1 MLPTWQCSVNFK
13 TYFTPSPQR
22 TDWNVPQQALNI
34 KKSWGFQIGKHPI
47 YLVLVERVEWKND
60 SWIWLE
66 NGSDITV
73 QWSRTEGEGGGA
85 QCYWI
90 LIQWVC
96 CDASDTGGQR
106 LWGIWSPKAKSCSP
120 IGGKT
125 YGIISLSQY
134 ISGVKYHDTY
144 SWLHAP
150 QRQREFRKVILMRA
164 HVPSWETT

>member
-73 QWSRTEGEGGGA
+73 QWSRTEGGGSMLLNFNPMGVLRCLRYRWPEA
-85 QCYWI
+85 LRHLEPQGKVLFSHRGKDVWNNITISVYQWG
-90 LIQWVC
+90 LIPGYVFL
-96 CDASDTGGQR
+96 AT
-106 LWGIWSPKAKSCSP
+106 CS
-120 IGGKT
+120 
-125 YGIISLSQY
+125 S
-134 ISGVKYHDTY
+134 
-144 SWLHAP
+144 
-150 QRQREFRKVILMRA
+150 
-164 HVPSWETT
+164 ETKRV